1 MGLNKVTRTVFRAAW
16 NLPANKL
23 GRFLVS
29 TVMPGQYAQG
39 VRRLHDDA
47 QRAYEE
53 NTLHVLASVALWAQR
68 QESPTC
74 GDEALFVLNAFSQ
87 QSDSEL
93 DHALNPHAAAV
104 AKLLLE
110 RDAEQAQ

>member
-1 MGLNKVTRTVFRAAW
+1 MGLNEVTRAVFHAAW
-16 NLPANKL
+16 NMPANKL

-39 VRRLHDDA
+39 VRRLHDQA
-47 QRAYEE
+47 RSAYEQ

-68 QESPTC
+68 PESPSC
-74 GDEALFVLNAFSQ
+74 GDEALFVLNAFSE

-93 DHALNPHAAAV
+93 NQALNPHAAAV
-104 AKLLLE
+104 ATVLLA
-110 RDAEQAQ
+110 RDAERAQ